1 MMKLIAFARRNLME
15 LLRDPLTLFFGAA
28 FPLILLFLLSA
39 IQANIPVSMFE
50 INSLAPGIAV
60 FGQSFLTLFA
70 ALLIARDRTTALTQR
85 LMASP
90 MTGADFILGYA
101 LPLLPLALL
110 QALVCLGCAVPL
122 GLDPSRLPFILAAL
136 LPSALMYIALGLLFG
151 SILNDKQVGGICG
164 ALLTNLS
171 AWLSGIWF
179 DVKLVGG
186 AFYRIANALP
196 FLHAVEAARAAAV
209 GNTAALP
216 GHLGI
221 VVAYAVALM
230 VLAVF
235 AFTRTMRGG
244 KA

>member
-1 MMKLIAFARRNLME
+1 MQMMTFARRNAQE

-60 FGQSFLTLFA
+60 FGQSFLTLFS

-90 MTGADFILGYA
+90 MRGSDFILGYA
-101 LPLLPLALL
+101 LPVIPLAVV
-110 QALVCLGCAVPL
+110 QALVCLLVAGVMGFKLNHLPLTLAV
-122 GLDPSRLPFILAAL
+122 L
-136 LPSALMYIALGLLFG
+136 LVSAVFYIAMGLLFG

-196 FLHAVEAARAAAV
+196 FLHAVEAARAAAAGRLAPLHLAIV
-209 GNTAALP
+209 AAYAAAL
-216 GHLGI
+216 LLLAT
-221 VVAYAVALM
+221 VAFRRRM
-230 VLAVF
+230 D
-235 AFTRTMRGG
+235 GG
-244 KA
+244 RE

>member
-1 MMKLIAFARRNLME
+1 MRMLTLARRNLKE
-15 LLRDPLTLFFGAA
+15 LLRDPLTLFFGAV
-28 FPLILLFLLSA
+28 FPLALLGLLTL
-39 IQANIPVSMFE
+39 IQRNIPVQLFA
-50 INSLAPGIAV
+50 IASLAPGIAV
-60 FGQSFLTLFA
+60 FGQSFLTLFS
-70 ALLIARDRTTALTQR
+70 ALLISKDRTSALTQR

-90 MTGADFILGYA
+90 LTGPDFLLAYA

-110 QALVCLGCAVPL
+110 QGLLCLLCAAPL
-122 GLDPSRLPFILAAL
+122 GLNLAHLPLTLAVL
-136 LPSALMYIALGLLFG
+136 LVSSLMYIAMGLLFG

>member
-1 MMKLIAFARRNLME
+1 MSVRAFSRRNLME
-15 LLRDPLTLFFGAA
+15 LFRDPLTLFFGAV
-28 FPLILLFLLSA
+28 FPLVLLLLLWA
-39 IQANIPVSMFE
+39 IQSNVPVQMFE

-90 MTGADFILGYA
+90 LSDSGFILGYA
-101 LPLLPLALL
+101 LPLLPLALV
-110 QALVCLGCAVPL
+110 QAAFCLGCGV
-122 GLDPSRLPFILAAL
+122 
-136 LPSALMYIALGLLFG
+136 ALGLETGHLIAALAVLMVTATLYIGLGLMFG
-151 SILNDKQVGGICG
+151 SLLNDKQVGGVCG

-186 AFYRIANALP
+186 AFHAVANVLP
-196 FLHAVEAARAAAV
+196 FLHAVEAARAAAQGRPADV
-209 GNTAALP
+209 T

-221 VVAYAVALM
+221 VAAWAAAVLLLA
-230 VLAVF
+230 VLAF
-235 AFTRTMRGG
+235 RRAMRR
-244 KA
+244 

>member
-28 FPLILLFLLSA
+28 FPLVLLGLMTL
-39 IQANIPVSMFE
+39 IQRNIPVNLFAIE
-50 INSLAPGIAV
+50 SLAPGVAV
-60 FGQSFLTLFA
+60 FGQSFLTLFS
-70 ALLIARDRTTALTQR
+70 ALLISKDRTSALTQR

-90 MTGADFILGYA
+90 MKGGDFILGYA

-171 AWLSGIWF
+171 AWVSGIWF
-179 DVKLVGG
+179 DVKLIGG
-186 AFYRIANALP
+186 AFYQIANLLP
-196 FLHAVEAARAAAV
+196 FIHAVEAARAAAAGDV
-209 GNTAALP
+209 QALPAHLAVVCAYAAALF
-216 GHLGI
+216 L
-221 VVAYAVALM
+221 VAI
-230 VLAVF
+230 F
-235 AFTRTMRGG
+235 CFTRTMRG
-244 KA
+244 KKR